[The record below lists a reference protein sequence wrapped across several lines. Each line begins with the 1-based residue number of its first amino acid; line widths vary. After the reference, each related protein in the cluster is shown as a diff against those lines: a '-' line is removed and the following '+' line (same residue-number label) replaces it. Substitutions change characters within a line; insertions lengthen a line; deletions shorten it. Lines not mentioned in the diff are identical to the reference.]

1 MAKVITAAEA
11 AELIKDNDF
20 IGGATFGAA
29 GVPESIMKAVEKRF
43 LETGHPKGL
52 TYIHAAG
59 SGDFGPYPSRGE
71 DCLMHEGLMTRW
83 IASHVGCSKK
93 TQQYLS
99 EGTKIAGWNLPLGT
113 ILQIFKEQARGV
125 NFCLSKI
132 GLNTFVDP
140 RQDGGKVTQVAKDMD
155 EEWVEYIPDFQ
166 GEEWLLYKGWPL
178 TVGFLRGTYAD
189 EDGNI
194 SIEKEHY
201 NLELLTV
208 AQAVRAC
215 GGKIFVEVERIVK
228 KGTINPKMVKLP
240 GLYVDYIVVMDEKD
254 IPNKVVAVGGP
265 YNPCMSGECK
275 VPMESSGSAPLPFD
289 GIKVICRRAAMEFKA
304 GIKANLGLGMP
315 QKVGNIMDEE
325 GVSQDI
331 TLISE
336 SGNIGGVPGVGP
348 LFGSHYNVEASSDQG
363 DHFNMF
369 DGEGLATVGFGLSE
383 VDPTGAMNTSL
394 LNGTLLGVGGFMN
407 IASTAKKS
415 VVLGTFTAAGIKTAV
430 EDGKLVIKQEGKF
443 KKFVNKCVQVSFSAQ
458 NTVKE
463 GREVIY
469 ITERAVFKATVDGLL
484 LTEIAPGVDLQKDIL
499 DQMEFTPI
507 IPEGGPKLMPAEIFQ
522 ETWGGLGK
530 YFYADETE
538 EEAAARQAA

>member
-11 AELIKDNDF
+11 AELIKDNDV
-20 IGGATFGAA
+20 IGSATFGAA
-29 GVPESIMKAVEKRF
+29 GVPESIMKAIEKRF
-43 LETGHPKGL
+43 LETGHPANL

-59 SGDFGPYPSRGE
+59 SGDFGPSPSRGE
-71 DCLMHEGLMTRW
+71 DCLMHEGLMTKW

-93 TQQYLS
+93 TQKYLS

-140 RQDGGKVTQVAKDMD
+140 RQDGGKVTQMAKESG

-178 TVGFLRGTYAD
+178 TVAFLRGTYAD

-194 SIEKEHY
+194 SIEKEHH

-215 GGKIFVEVERIVK
+215 GGKVFVEVQRIVE
-228 KGTINPKMVKLP
+228 KGSLHPKMVKVP
-240 GLYVDYIVVMDEKD
+240 GLYVDYIVVMDPAD
-254 IPNKVVAVGGP
+254 IPNMVCAVGGP
-265 YNPCMSGECK
+265 YNPYMSGELRG
-275 VPMESSGSAPLPFD
+275 PSNATASDPLPFD

-325 GVSQDI
+325 GVSHDI

-336 SGNIGGVPGVGP
+336 SGSIGGVPGVGP
-348 LFGSHYNVEASSDQG
+348 IFGSHYNIEASSDQG
-363 DHFNMF
+363 DHFNLF

-383 VDPTGAMNTSL
+383 VDPLGAMNTSL

-415 VVLGTFTAAGIKTAV
+415 VVLGTFTAGGIQTAV
-430 EDGKLVIKQEGKF
+430 EDGKMVIKREGKL
-443 KKFVNKCVQVSFSAQ
+443 KKFVNKCTQVSFSAQ
-458 NTVKE
+458 DTVKD

-469 ITERAVFKATVDGLL
+469 ITERAVFKAVEGGLEL
-484 LTEIAPGVDLQKDIL
+484 IEIAPGMDLQKDIL
-499 DQMEFTPI
+499 DHMEFTPI
-507 IPEGGPKLMPAEIFQ
+507 IPEGGPKLMPAEIF
-522 ETWGGLGK
+522 EEHWGGLGK
-530 YFYADETE
+530 YFYAE
-538 EEAAARQAA
+538 EEEKAEETKQVA